1 MLNKLYD
8 ELSGDEENLHLI
20 NSLKGAFI
28 MILILSASFLS
39 TSLGCKMQ
47 YLLKNNRILRHILLI
62 CIIYFTISLS
72 SPLSST
78 IPDPTLKLVKTFFV
92 YILFLLF
99 NTLNTNYTIFGIS
112 IFVILFITSNYK
124 NYYEETEQ
132 DKNKLKNL
140 KDNIYLF
147 EILIVTILIISII
160 LGFSFQAIKKSK
172 QFKNFK
178 ISKFLLDI
186 SSCNIRKYN

>member
-1 MLNKLYD
+1 MFNKLYD

-28 MILILSASFLS
+28 MVLLLSASFLS

-47 YLLKNNRILRHILLI
+47 YLLKHNRVLRHVLLV

-78 IPDPTLKLVKTFFV
+78 IPDPTLKLVKTIFV

-99 NTLNTNYTIFGIS
+99 NTLNANYTVFVII
-112 IFVILFITSNYK
+112 IFVVLFITTNYK

-132 DKNKLKNL
+132 DKNKVKEL

-147 EILIVTILIISII
+147 EILIVTILIVSII
-160 LGFSFQAIKKSK
+160 LGFTFQALKKSK
-172 QFKNFK
+172 EFKNFK
-178 ISKFLLDI
+178 ISKFILDI
-186 SSCNIRKYN
+186 SSCDIRKYN

>member
-132 DKNKLKNL
+132 DKNKL
-140 KDNIYLF
+140 
-147 EILIVTILIISII
+147 
-160 LGFSFQAIKKSK
+160 
-172 QFKNFK
+172 
-178 ISKFLLDI
+178 
-186 SSCNIRKYN
+186 